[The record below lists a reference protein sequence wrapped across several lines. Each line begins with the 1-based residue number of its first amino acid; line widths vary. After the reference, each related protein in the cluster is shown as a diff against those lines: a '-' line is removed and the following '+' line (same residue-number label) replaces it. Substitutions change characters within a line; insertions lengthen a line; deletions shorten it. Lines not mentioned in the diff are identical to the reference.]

1 MTDPVDAV
9 HEANSAFYAALE
21 SCDLDAMAD
30 LWEHSDRVSVTHP
43 GWPMLR
49 GWAKVAGS
57 WDAIFRNTGYIQFV
71 LTDEQVVVVGDT
83 AWVTLD
89 ENILQSA
96 GNDEL
101 SGSTR
106 DRGQPVRAGSRRR
119 RLGDGRAPQL
129 AGCGRRL
136 GAQGSFD
143 AIQASSAGPLSKLE
157 ISA

>member
-1 MTDPVDAV
+1 MTDPAEAV
-9 HEANSAFYAALE
+9 REANSAFYAALE

-71 LTDEQVVVVGDT
+71 LTDDEVSVVGDT

-89 ENILQSA
+89 ENILQS
-96 GNDEL
+96 GSSDEL
-101 SGSTR
+101 SGSKATTVNVFVR
-106 DRGQPVRAGSRRR
+106 DEDDPSRWRMVVHHASPVA
-119 RLGDGRAPQL
+119 GDG
-129 AGCGRRL
+129 
-136 GAQGSFD
+136 
-143 AIQASSAGPLSKLE
+143 
-157 ISA
+157 